1 MSSDADRLQAIQ
13 DLGRAIAAKQPDLSA
28 ARARR
33 DADAALVRDRERAV
47 RQVDQQIAAIHD
59 TRHRTASSVYLNGA
73 GLNRGTLRLGN
84 YSLEF
89 SGWRG
94 GASTPLASIVGVEQ
108 GSSHLPSRTGIPLL
122 SRFWPGKLRS
132 RHTLIATVKSPN
144 GTDSRLMVLA
154 DLENGNDWAVAI
166 ADRQARLGDVAAQQ
180 SELVAQRAEAGRLVA
195 AARERLNTSQG
206 ELRAIEQAVAVLRG
220 QKSKLEHQQR
230 QLDAARR
237 KQVEQAQTA
246 AKQKGK
252 RR

>member
-1 MSSDADRLQAIQ
+1 
-13 DLGRAIAAKQPDLSA
+13 
-28 ARARR
+28 
-33 DADAALVRDRERAV
+33 
-47 RQVDQQIAAIHD
+47 
-59 TRHRTASSVYLNGA
+59 
-73 GLNRGTLRLGN
+73 
-84 YSLEF
+84 
-89 SGWRG
+89 
-94 GASTPLASIVGVEQ
+94 
-108 GSSHLPSRTGIPLL
+108 
-122 SRFWPGKLRS
+122 
-132 RHTLIATVKSPN
+132 
-144 GTDSRLMVLA
+144 MVLA
-154 DLENGNDWAVAI
+154 DLENGNDWAVI

-206 ELRAIEQAVAVLRG
+206 GLRAIEQAVAVLRG